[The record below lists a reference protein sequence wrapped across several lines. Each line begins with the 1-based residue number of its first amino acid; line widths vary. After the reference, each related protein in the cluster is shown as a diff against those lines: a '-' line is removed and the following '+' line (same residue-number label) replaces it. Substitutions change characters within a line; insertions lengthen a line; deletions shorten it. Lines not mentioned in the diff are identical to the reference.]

1 MRITRKIDT
10 TKATYQ
16 LSEINEREF
25 NLLLHSLVRC
35 KKAGG
40 FGLSLEGDPVGD
52 LIEKFEKMKSSEV
65 TTIA

>member
-1 MRITRKIDT
+1 MKITRTIDT

-35 KKAGG
+35 KENGG
-40 FGLSLEGDPVGD
+40 FGLSLKGDPVGD
-52 LIEKFEKMKSSEV
+52 LIEKFEKMKNSEV
-65 TTIA
+65 TTII